1 MRAAT
6 SQDFLSK
13 LALRLGPPLL
23 LRQELIGQVY
33 DNRGLLLLQRLEL
46 D

>member
-6 SQDFLSK
+6 TQDFLSK
-13 LALRLGPPLL
+13 LALRLRPPLL
-23 LRQELIGQVY
+23 LRQELIGLVY
-33 DNRGLLLLQRLEL
+33 NHRGLLLLQRLEL